1 MSIRKA
7 NNSIQKPHASNLSL
21 SRRSLSKSISKI
33 DNVRTSGLKQSIYS
47 VNRSQNLSQH
57 VSTQPIRNSTP
68 PHSTQPINSSDKK
81 SALLRQS
88 SIMTAKL

>member
-33 DNVRTSGLKQSIYS
+33 DNVRTSGLK
-47 VNRSQNLSQH
+47 
-57 VSTQPIRNSTP
+57 
-68 PHSTQPINSSDKK
+68 
-81 SALLRQS
+81 
-88 SIMTAKL
+88 